1 MIQLLCNAKWE
12 GKCVGFC
19 GPRLFMLGPLSCT
32 PKRSIVERERGAKI
46 TNSCMVIGSADQLPE
61 VDLWVVLVA
70 RSATPTGSG
79 GGQTNP
85 YIGSLFD
92 DCNLASKEPMY
103 MSFPPNHG

>member
-1 MIQLLCNAKWE
+1 MLSGKGNVLGFVGPNYSCWVPFLAHPSGALL
-12 GKCVGFC
+12 
-19 GPRLFMLGPLSCT
+19 R
-32 PKRSIVERERGAKI
+32 ERERGAKI

-70 RSATPTGSG
+70 ISATPTGSG